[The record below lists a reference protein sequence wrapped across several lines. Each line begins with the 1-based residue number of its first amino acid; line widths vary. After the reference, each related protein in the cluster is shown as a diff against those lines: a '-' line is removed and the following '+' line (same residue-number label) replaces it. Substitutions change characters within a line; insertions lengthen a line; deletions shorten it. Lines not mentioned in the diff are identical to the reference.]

1 MTTPSIACIG
11 IIGKHD
17 NPLHITL
24 FSPHTSTPSAHLEF
38 SFLLNA
44 SLDIFDARARD
55 RNRVDQDLGMLQ
67 AVDERLSIWG
77 WETGTGT
84 RFAIVVDAWGKGGN
98 RGAKGMG
105 DGDLRGAF
113 KALQTAY
120 IRLLQNPF
128 YVPDEHTPMTVAS
141 KRGNGGQITI
151 QMLDGSIAPF
161 KVRSSITIASLKAKF
176 EPWQPMKGRALLHH
190 SVELDDRATLGS
202 VPGVKDGTILR
213 VDKQV
218 LEAKKKNLGRKK
230 TMSGPANLAV
240 DEDVLESIEMSGENE
255 ETSSENEKRLSNSK
269 KNRGSKT
276 SAAMVENFIDD
287 DNIEYAP
294 RVKTQ
299 VSGGM
304 NVGFLSLA
312 DPKPSNRGMA
322 LHIAEWETEHNTA
335 REQDDNSASEA
346 QNSSDRLDSF
356 KNIFAWPPKNPATA
370 SAHMPVINEAL
381 SSHRDLTED
390 NEARFLVGVISA
402 AAEMEELPL
411 QSESA
416 PGNAIS
422 SGRCDACGRAC
433 RCGGGPLAKS
443 SSLAPMEDMVGR
455 EQVASAN
462 GGWNGPPIVKR
473 NSTSQCVESSWTGM

>member
-1 MTTPSIACIG
+1 
-11 IIGKHD
+11 
-17 NPLHITL
+17 
-24 FSPHTSTPSAHLEF
+24 
-38 SFLLNA
+38 
-44 SLDIFDARARD
+44 
-55 RNRVDQDLGMLQ
+55 
-67 AVDERLSIWG
+67 
-77 WETGTGT
+77 
-84 RFAIVVDAWGKGGN
+84 
-98 RGAKGMG
+98 
-105 DGDLRGAF
+105 
-113 KALQTAY
+113 
-120 IRLLQNPF
+120 
-128 YVPDEHTPMTVAS
+128 
-141 KRGNGGQITI
+141 
-151 QMLDGSIAPF
+151 
-161 KVRSSITIASLKAKF
+161 
-176 EPWQPMKGRALLHH
+176 MKGRALLHH

-218 LEAKKKNLGRKK
+218 SQAKNKNLGRKK
-230 TMSGPANLAV
+230 IMSGPANSAV

-255 ETSSENEKRLSNSK
+255 ETSSESEKRLSNSK
-269 KNRGSKT
+269 KKRGSKT

-299 VSGGM
+299 LSGGM
-304 NVGFLSLA
+304 NAGFLSLA
-312 DPKPSNRGMA
+312 DPNPSNGGMA

-356 KNIFAWPPKNPATA
+356 KNILAWPPKNPAESPTTA

-381 SSHRDLTED
+381 PSHRDLTED
-390 NEARFLVGVISA
+390 NEARFLAGVISA
-402 AAEMEELPL
+402 TAEMEELPL

-433 RCGGGPLAKS
+433 RCGGGPLAMS
-443 SSLAPMEDMVGR
+443 SSLAPVEDIVGR
-455 EQVASAN
+455 EEVASAN

-473 NSTSQCVESSWTGM
+473 NSTSRCVESSWTGM